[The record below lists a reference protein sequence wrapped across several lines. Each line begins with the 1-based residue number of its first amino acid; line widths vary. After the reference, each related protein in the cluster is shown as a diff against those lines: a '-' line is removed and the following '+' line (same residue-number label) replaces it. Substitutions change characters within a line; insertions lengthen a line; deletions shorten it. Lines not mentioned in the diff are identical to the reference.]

1 MRSVWKYLTLHIK
14 EDFNTRTYVLVTVFL
29 GLSIFINYKFN
40 LNSDLLKNQTGFTK
54 YARYFIFYSMAYYGA
69 LLLIA
74 LTKKDTSH
82 FFSSKGFW
90 IRTLLAI
97 GVLSLDSSLPFLQDW
112 VYSTFHSEL
121 QYWLYKVGVNLVSV
135 FTILLPL
142 LIFREFYDTGEKY
155 RYGLNSSTFD
165 ARPYFQMLLIML
177 PILIAASFHSSF
189 LRQYPMYKITS
200 AHIFLGVPEWIT
212 VMCYEIAYGLDFVT
226 VEFLFRGFMVIGMTS
241 LLGRNAVLSMA
252 VVYCFLHFGKPA
264 GEAISSIV
272 GGYILGVVAFETKSI
287 WGGVIVHIGIA
298 WMMELIAFMQKSI

>member
-14 EDFNTRTYVLVTVFL
+14 EDFNTRAYVLVVIFL

-40 LNSDLLKNQTGFTK
+40 LNGDLLKSQTGFTK
-54 YARYFIFYSMAYYGA
+54 YARYFIFYSAAYYVA
-69 LLLIA
+69 LLLIS
-74 LTKKDTSH
+74 LTKKNTSH

-97 GVLSLDSSLPFLQDW
+97 SVLSLDSSLPFLQDW
-112 VYSTFHSEL
+112 VYSAFYPEL
-121 QYWLYKVGVNLVSV
+121 QYWVYKVGVNVVSV

-155 RYGLNSSTFD
+155 RYGLNSRTFD
-165 ARPYFQMLLIML
+165 AKPYFQMLLIML

-189 LRQYPMYKITS
+189 LRQYPMYKVTS

-212 VMCYEIAYGLDFVT
+212 VMCYEMAYGLDFVT
-226 VEFLFRGFMVIGMTS
+226 VELLFRGFMVIGMSS

-264 GEAISSIV
+264 GEAISSIA

-298 WMMELIAFMQKSI
+298 WMMELIAFLQKSM